1 MTSETAPVASDEMLI
16 RLIWESFFKPDD
28 SLPVRPSAF
37 NPRTSETD
45 GISVFR
51 LACMTSAIKALDVIA
66 EEKRS
71 RYAIVMIPASEIFK
85 LGLTVLP
92 APIDAVE
99 GHAVIPELNCVRKVA
114 DPNACQEIQ
123 MALAQLASANIVRVP
138 TA

>member
-1 MTSETAPVASDEMLI
+1 MTSETEPVTSDEMLV
-16 RLIWESFFKPDD
+16 RLIWEGFFKPDE

-37 NPRTSETD
+37 NPRATETD

-51 LACMTSAIKALDVIA
+51 LTCMTSAMQALDVIA

-71 RYAIVMIPASEIFK
+71 RYAIVMFSASEIFN

-92 APIDAVE
+92 AVIESVP

-114 DPNACQEIQ
+114 DPDACQNIQ
-123 MALAQLASANIVRVP
+123 MAMAQFASANIVRAP